1 MANIGPVAPAASLR
15 DRVLTAVNAGRTPR
29 LTGSGRAVL
38 VTGAGPRGSYVVLV
52 GADGA
57 ATPAGVIYAEITGG
71 GAEAADAGGGRRLDY
86 AQEPARRGD
95 SEYARDARGQL
106 VRLRT
111 LGPDGSFSYTAAG
124 SVFYS
129 RRQVEYVVSVPV
141 IIEGVRRNGRVYTR
155 KDYLPIDHMGLGRIF
170 TNARLT
176 PAERIAKVKSTVLTQ
191 LGIRTAGGKTIL
203 LEVSSEVY
211 SYDRDG
217 EWFIS
222 ELVTTPSEHGP
233 QVQAILRRPMGALRA
248 CAAFLPMADQIVD
261 EAFAEVDD
269 RMCVPRQMAV
279 LLRTTATAIADE
291 FDDLMG
297 GDDWREEGLT
307 PLDVRAFCEAK
318 GLAMYCVA
326 PGQGVIES
334 YAPAEPKGRAIAF
347 CCYDGHAYFYKSAR
361 TVSGWRSTPAPAA
374 TEGDEEVLRWRLAGD
389 PKCLTPPFSEWKA
402 WTGVPE
408 PGYWFCDDLV
418 AERRALL
425 NAGKSPKI
433 TIRALGVMSSLTVRC
448 VQAVDGAVGEC
459 VLRQRPEEHEA
470 IQAWLRRLDAGIEWR
485 GERLP
490 SITQRILLALL
501 KAQRA
506 TPREE
511 AKRSILARQRGA
523 CAECGEALTEIEWDH
538 VEPLRQLPAGS
549 EQKFQALCPACH
561 GEKSQREGGSFG
573 LESRFSRRAWKEYVE
588 SPRPPPLVW
597 QPHETKDAGGAVE
610 IDVRRC
616 RQNALRHSAHDF
628 PVFCPLDSIAQAR
641 EGVLGDFSY
650 VVLSDRRKSRLSS
663 LPFVGDG
670 WYHRVAVEFGLHH
683 AIIRWVDVLWSF
695 SATGRIPRDAFEAPL
710 AKMEAAWGEDPDGY
724 AKMSVNMC
732 VGLWATDTT
741 TLLSVKSAVSAV
753 DGAGAWV
760 RRHFEYAEGR
770 AVIDSI
776 FQTKLLTNAS
786 FRPLHDMIM
795 HTEATRV
802 AQMRFIIE
810 SLGIPTKCIVDVKT
824 DAVNLAGFARKVRRK
839 LEDEVEA
846 ITFADLPELR
856 RRYGGLGRG
865 QSFLDGA
872 GGMAGRRG
880 DAAPV
885 FRFSTTPKRLQGVY
899 AEPARTTPPPGP
911 LEPWRDMADA
921 EAAAHVLEGGS
932 LCVLGAPGT
941 GKTYWVR
948 ELVKQLRAA
957 GRRVDVISKTHS
969 ACKNFGEGCV
979 TADHWVRKTIRNG
992 RCAAQTVVV
1001 EEMTQISAYLW
1012 ADIGKALFA
1021 GVTFVLVGDHA
1032 QMGAVKDTWVGCPV
1046 TAGLERSDLMRELC
1060 RSNRV
1065 TLTENRRSD
1074 PALFEFYT
1082 SLRVGTDGERGLAA
1096 ALHEARLIFPV
1107 TDEPAKYTLCI
1118 SHANRRAVNAAANLR
1133 EKPESAVLITAPVRS
1148 ETQQDMWLW
1157 PGLEVIGAG
1166 GKALKGLLYTVAT
1179 VDAESVQLEGGLSLT
1194 AEQAGKCLRLSYA
1207 LTYASVQGL
1216 TLTGRVR
1223 LSDTDSPH
1231 FSLRMLYVGS
1241 SRATA
1246 ARLLEVADIRGA

>member
-1 MANIGPVAPAASLR
+1 M
-15 DRVLTAVNAGRTPR
+15 
-29 LTGSGRAVL
+29 
-38 VTGAGPRGSYVVLV
+38 
-52 GADGA
+52 
-57 ATPAGVIYAEITGG
+57 
-71 GAEAADAGGGRRLDY
+71 
-86 AQEPARRGD
+86 
-95 SEYARDARGQL
+95 
-106 VRLRT
+106 
-111 LGPDGSFSYTAAG
+111 
-124 SVFYS
+124 
-129 RRQVEYVVSVPV
+129 
-141 IIEGVRRNGRVYTR
+141 
-155 KDYLPIDHMGLGRIF
+155 
-170 TNARLT
+170 
-176 PAERIAKVKSTVLTQ
+176 
-191 LGIRTAGGKTIL
+191 
-203 LEVSSEVY
+203 Y

-279 LLRTTATAIADE
+279 LLRTTATAIAGE

-297 GDDWREEGLT
+297 GDDWRAEGLT

-347 CCYDGHAYFYKSAR
+347 CVYDGHAYFYKSAR

-374 TEGDEEVLRWRLAGD
+374 STEGDEVVPRWRLAGD
-389 PKCLTPPFSEWKA
+389 PKCVTPPFSEWKA

-425 NAGKSPKI
+425 SAGKSPKI
-433 TIRALGVMSSLTVRC
+433 TIRALGVMSSLTIRC

-470 IQAWLRRLDAGIEWR
+470 IQAWLRRVDCGVEWR

-490 SITQRILLALL
+490 SITQRVLLALL

-506 TPREE
+506 TPRED

-597 QPHETKDAGGAVE
+597 QPHAAGGTCGGPEMKDAGGACGAVE

-641 EGVLGDFSY
+641 EGVLADFSY
-650 VVLSDRRKSRLSS
+650 VVLRDARKSRLST

-695 SATGRIPRDAFEAPL
+695 SATGRVPKDAFEAPL

-724 AKMSVNMC
+724 AKMSINMC

-741 TLLSVKSAVSAV
+741 TMLSVKSAVSAQ

-839 LEDEVEA
+839 LEEEVDRNHLRGPPRASEA
-846 ITFADLPELR
+846 LR
-856 RRYGGLGRG
+856 RAGARAELPRRSGRDGGAARG
-865 QSFLDGA
+865 CRA
-872 GGMAGRRG
+872 GL
-880 DAAPV
+880 P
-885 FRFSTTPKRLQGVY
+885 LQHH
-899 AEPARTTPPPGP
+899 
-911 LEPWRDMADA
+911 A
-921 EAAAHVLEGGS
+921 EAAA
-932 LCVLGAPGT
+932 
-941 GKTYWVR
+941 
-948 ELVKQLRAA
+948 
-957 GRRVDVISKTHS
+957 
-969 ACKNFGEGCV
+969 
-979 TADHWVRKTIRNG
+979 
-992 RCAAQTVVV
+992 
-1001 EEMTQISAYLW
+1001 
-1012 ADIGKALFA
+1012 
-1021 GVTFVLVGDHA
+1021 GD
-1032 QMGAVKDTWVGCPV
+1032 
-1046 TAGLERSDLMRELC
+1046 L
-1060 RSNRV
+1060 
-1065 TLTENRRSD
+1065 
-1074 PALFEFYT
+1074 
-1082 SLRVGTDGERGLAA
+1082 
-1096 ALHEARLIFPV
+1096 
-1107 TDEPAKYTLCI
+1107 
-1118 SHANRRAVNAAANLR
+1118 RRA
-1133 EKPESAVLITAPVRS
+1133 
-1148 ETQQDMWLW
+1148 
-1157 PGLEVIGAG
+1157 GA
-1166 GKALKGLLYTVAT
+1166 
-1179 VDAESVQLEGGLSLT
+1179 
-1194 AEQAGKCLRLSYA
+1194 R
-1207 LTYASVQGL
+1207 
-1216 TLTGRVR
+1216 
-1223 LSDTDSPH
+1223 H
-1231 FSLRMLYVGS
+1231 
-1241 SRATA
+1241 TA
-1246 ARLLEVADIRGA
+1246 ARAARAVAGHGGGRSRGART